1 MYQINDM
8 ILYGT
13 EGVCKIDSIVTKELA
28 GETQEYYV
36 LKPVY
41 SENSTIYVP
50 VHNKNL
56 TKKMHQVLSTQEIYQ
71 LIENI
76 SDEQPDWIENE
87 NERKEK
93 FKEIMS
99 SGKRSWM
106 LQMIK
111 SLYHHQ
117 QEQQAKGKHLRSS
130 DEYFFSEAE
139 RILYDEFALVLNI
152 KQEQVLPFIMNQI
165 QLSQK

>member
-28 GETQEYYV
+28 GEAQEYYV

-117 QEQQAKGKHLRSS
+117 QEQQ
-130 DEYFFSEAE
+130 E
-139 RILYDEFALVLNI
+139 RENLLHV
-152 KQEQVLPFIMNQI
+152 
-165 QLSQK
+165 